1 MLFFYRIVMDEIE
14 MMDDG
19 YFLVL
24 QSSSKK

>member
-1 MLFFYRIVMDEIE
+1 MMFSYRIVMDEIE

-24 QSSSKK
+24 QSSPKK